1 MSDLIVEPKDQQ
13 GVINRICDC
22 FIALICSVP
31 DCMFARVVPRYEGD
45 DPKATSMRMRCP
57 LHDNG
62 DFDEPTYYDE
72 EGKEL

>member
-1 MSDLIVEPKDQQ
+1 
-13 GVINRICDC
+13 
-22 FIALICSVP
+22 
-31 DCMFARVVPRYEGD
+31 MFARVVPRYEGD